1 MRSAHRV
8 KPHAMT
14 AKAKGELR
22 SPDKL
27 KACPTKKGKF
37 LMLPTCLEL
46 KLSEYQ
52 IIVSEMPTLAPS
64 TSR

>member
-1 MRSAHRV
+1 
-8 KPHAMT
+8 MT